1 MCGRFSLGGSATA
14 LLASFFNVRESVAW
28 TARYNLA
35 PSQEVLTIVQP
46 VGAAREFH
54 RMRWGLIPSWAK
66 DPAIGNRLINA
77 RAETVATKPAF
88 RSALRERRCLILTD
102 GFYEWQA
109 QGGRKR
115 PWCIR
120 MADGRPFAFAGLW
133 ERWTDPEG
141 RAIESC
147 TIITT
152 TPNDLIG
159 QLHHRM
165 PVILAPRDHEVWLD
179 VRIRDADRLLPLLAP
194 YPSHELAAYPVSLLV
209 NNPANDSPACQA
221 PAE

>member
-1 MCGRFSLGGSATA
+1 MCGRFSLGGSAAT
-14 LLASFFNVRESVAW
+14 LLSHFNIQESVVWAG
-28 TARYNLA
+28 RYNLT

-46 VGAAREFH
+46 PEGRRELR

-66 DPAIGNRLINA
+66 DPAIGNQLINA

-88 RSALRERRCLILTD
+88 RAAFRERRCLIVTD
-102 GFYEWQA
+102 GFYEWEA
-109 QGGRKR
+109 QGRRKR

-120 MADGRPFAFAGLW
+120 MQDGRPFAFAGLW

-141 RAIESC
+141 TAIESC

-152 TPNDLIG
+152 TPNELIG
-159 QLHHRM
+159 HFHHRM
-165 PVILAPRDHEVWLD
+165 PVILAPQDYDLWLD
-179 VRIRDADRLLPLLAP
+179 VRIRDADRLLPLLVPCPPEA
-194 YPSHELAAYPVSLLV
+194 LVVYPVRPLV
-209 NNPANDSPACQA
+209 NNPANDSPDCQA